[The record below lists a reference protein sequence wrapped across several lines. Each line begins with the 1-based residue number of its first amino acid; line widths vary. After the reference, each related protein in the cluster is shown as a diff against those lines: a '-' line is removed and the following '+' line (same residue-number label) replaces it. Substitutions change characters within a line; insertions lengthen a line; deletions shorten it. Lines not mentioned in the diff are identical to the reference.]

1 MNFVCQLA
9 EKQSFFAVSGGNMAA
24 NVVVVV
30 MVALVMCGQWRV
42 YAKEQRLLV
51 KMNLVRNAA
60 AIGACKS
67 FSSTKKIKEK
77 KLSNSNFA

>member
-1 MNFVCQLA
+1 MDLCRSMNFLCQFSLKT
-9 EKQSFFAVSGGNMAA
+9 EVFAASGGNMAA

-30 MVALVMCGQWRV
+30 MVALAMCGQLRV

-67 FSSTKKIKEK
+67 FSSTK
-77 KLSNSNFA
+77 